1 MNIALTWATL
11 LYYGHA
17 DYVIRAKKIVNYARL
32 LVDSI
37 RKVPGIEIV
46 GRPDVSIVAFRSTQC
61 DIYRVSEGLNKL
73 GWHLNTCQNPAA

>member
-1 MNIALTWATL
+1 M
-11 LYYGHA
+11 
-17 DYVIRAKKIVNYARL
+17 RAKKIVIYTKL

-37 RKVPGIEIV
+37 CKIPGIEIV

-73 GWHLNTCQNPAA
+73 GWHLNACQNPAA